1 MLLEKYFLRFRFFKK
16 TELFCKKIIILF
28 DCIQN
33 CGKLFFNQ
41 WVGEVLLV
49 ERYRKGGKMAYKFKI
64 TRGNA
69 ILNFS
74 EEYCQSR
81 CELIESES
89 FARVLKGYIHDIK
102 RKETT
107 TYAYLSEVK
116 KESIEIVNDL
126 RTVFKLLLVMGCD
139 ELSKTYPEFAPYF
152 RNTDE
157 FAKVVEDIYLF
168 WRRLQRYSIV
178 YNEKSSKGYQNVQ
191 FADAQVKFEELV
203 LSVYR
208 SIREKCIG
216 YKEHVLRQIT
226 AGVNAGLRV
235 TNMRSFLPY
244 EYRNLD
250 DIPFIETVIIHPP
263 FITYSKRNKRD
274 GVFPETKRNPIEDLK
289 FDADQWFCYPAK
301 VGDLL
306 CFVYFN
312 TAFMAQGVTLCNLFE
327 LATEEEYRN
336 RKPDMIYVYGYEDG
350 KKHQSFYQDD
360 ENDMMV
366 ALLSACDDFDYFGY
380 MKKMMLTLHN
390 VRKINQKQLPIH
402 GAMVKITLHDGSVKN
417 IVVMGDSGAG
427 KSETIEQIKVFGAA
441 YIRDLITVYDD
452 MGVLSLDDKGV
463 VKTSGTEIGA
473 FVRLDDLDAGY
484 SFKELDRSVF
494 MNPDKVNAR
503 IVIPITDYR
512 DVVAKHDVDM
522 FLYANNYE
530 EGGDALHFFNN
541 EKEALEVFRAGNRMA
556 KGTTTEYGLVGSY
569 FANPFGP
576 VQRQEQTE
584 IILQDYFKRMF
595 KQGVKVGQLRTRL
608 GIKGNEHNGPK
619 EAAEAILKYITGDK
633 ELKKLEEE

>member
-1 MLLEKYFLRFRFFKK
+1 
-16 TELFCKKIIILF
+16 
-28 DCIQN
+28 
-33 CGKLFFNQ
+33 
-41 WVGEVLLV
+41 
-49 ERYRKGGKMAYKFKI
+49 MAYKFNI

-89 FARVLKGYIHDIK
+89 FARVLKSFVHDCK
-102 RKETT
+102 RKENT
-107 TYAYLSEVK
+107 TYAYL
-116 KESIEIVNDL
+116 KEIKTDTVDLVSDL
-126 RTVFKLLLVMGCD
+126 RMVFKLLLIMSVEEVEASYSHLAG
-139 ELSKTYPEFAPYF
+139 YF
-152 RNTDE
+152 RNRDE
-157 FAKVVEDIYLF
+157 FVKVVEEVYLF
-168 WRRLQRYSIV
+168 WRKLQRYSV
-178 YNEKSSKGYQNVQ
+178 VFNEKTSKGYQNVQ
-191 FADAQVKFEELV
+191 FGDAQVKFEELV

-208 SIREKCIG
+208 SIEETALG
-216 YKEHVLRQIT
+216 YHHNVYRQIT

-274 GVFPETKRNPIEDLK
+274 GVFPETRKNPLEDLK
-289 FDADQWFCYPAK
+289 FDPDQWFCYPAK

-312 TAFMAQGVTLCNLFE
+312 VAFMAQGVTLCNLFE
-327 LATEEEYRN
+327 LASEEEYRN

-350 KKHQSFYQDD
+350 KMDQAFYQDD
-360 ENDMMV
+360 ENDMLV
-366 ALLSACDDFDYFGY
+366 AKLSASDDFDYFGY
-380 MKKMMLTLHN
+380 MKKMVLTLHN
-390 VRKINQKQLPIH
+390 IRKINQKELPIH
-402 GAMVKITLHDGSVKN
+402 GAMVKLTLHTGEVKN

-427 KSETIEQIKVFGAA
+427 KSETIEQIKVYGAA
-441 YIRDLITVYDD
+441 YIRDLVTIYDD
-452 MGVLSLDDKGV
+452 MGVLSLDDKGKI
-463 VKTSGTEIGA
+463 KTSGTEIGA

-512 DVVAKHDVDM
+512 DVVAKHDVDF

-530 EGGDALHFFNN
+530 DSDEALDFFENVDDAL
-541 EKEALEVFRAGNRMA
+541 KVFRAGARMA
-556 KGTTTEYGLVGSY
+556 KGTTTEMGLVESY

-584 IILQDYFKRMF
+584 LILIEYFKRMF

-608 GIKGNEHNGPK
+608 GIKGNEHEGPK
-619 EAAEAILKYITGDK
+619 QAAIAILKYITGET
-633 ELKKLEEE
+633 ELKEFEEE

>member
-1 MLLEKYFLRFRFFKK
+1 MGNL
-16 TELFCKKIIILF
+16 I
-28 DCIQN
+28 
-33 CGKLFFNQ
+33 
-41 WVGEVLLV
+41 
-49 ERYRKGGKMAYKFKI
+49 GGKDDKMSYKFKI

-89 FARVLKGYIHDIK
+89 FARVLKGYVHDIK
-102 RKETT
+102 RKKTT
-107 TYAYLSEVK
+107 AYEYLREVQ
-116 KESIEIVNDL
+116 KESIDIVEDL
-126 RTVFKLLLVMGCD
+126 RTVFRFLLVMD
-139 ELSKTYPEFAPYF
+139 PKELASIYPKFAPYF
-152 RNTDE
+152 RDMDE
-157 FAKVVEDIYLF
+157 FTQVIEDIYLF
-168 WRRLQRYSIV
+168 WRRLQRYSVV
-178 YNEKSSKGYQNVQ
+178 YNEESRGGYQNVQ
-191 FADAQVKFEELV
+191 FADAQVNFEALV

-208 SIREKCIG
+208 SIKNKCIG
-216 YKEHVLRQIT
+216 QSENVLRQIT

-235 TNMRSFLPY
+235 SNMRSFLPY
-244 EYRNLD
+244 EYRCLD
-250 DIPFIETVIIHPP
+250 NIPFIESVIIHPP

-274 GVFPETKRNPIEDLK
+274 GVFPETKKNPLEDLK
-289 FDADQWFCYPAK
+289 FDPDQWFCYPAK

-312 TAFMAQGVTLCNLFE
+312 VAYMAQGVTLCNLFQ

-350 KKHQSFYQDD
+350 KKHQYFYQDD

-366 ALLSACDDFDYFGY
+366 ALLSANDEFDYFGY

-390 VRKINQKQLPIH
+390 
-402 GAMVKITLHDGSVKN
+402 
-417 IVVMGDSGAG
+417 
-427 KSETIEQIKVFGAA
+427 
-441 YIRDLITVYDD
+441 IRDLITVYDD
-452 MGVLSLDDKGV
+452 MGLLSLDEKGT

-503 IVIPITDYR
+503 IVIPITEYK

-530 EGGDALHFFNN
+530 EDGDSLSFFDNVDDAL
-541 EKEALEVFRAGNRMA
+541 KVFRAGNRMA

-576 VQRQEQTE
+576 VQRQDQCEPL
-584 IILQDYFKRMF
+584 LQDYFQRMF
-595 KQGVKVGQLRTRL
+595 DQGVKVGQLRTRL

-619 EAAEAILKYITGDK
+619 EAATEILKYITGEK
-633 ELKKLEEE
+633 ELKMLEDDE

>member
-1 MLLEKYFLRFRFFKK
+1 MGNL
-16 TELFCKKIIILF
+16 I
-28 DCIQN
+28 
-33 CGKLFFNQ
+33 
-41 WVGEVLLV
+41 
-49 ERYRKGGKMAYKFKI
+49 GGKDDKMSYKFKI

-89 FARVLKGYIHDIK
+89 FARVLKGYVHDIK
-102 RKETT
+102 RKKTT
-107 TYAYLSEVK
+107 AYEYLREVQ
-116 KESIEIVNDL
+116 KESIDIVDDL
-126 RTVFKLLLVMGCD
+126 RTVFRLLLVMD
-139 ELSKTYPEFAPYF
+139 PKELASIYPKFAPYF
-152 RNTDE
+152 RDMDE
-157 FAKVVEDIYLF
+157 FTQVIEDIYLF
-168 WRRLQRYSIV
+168 WRRLQRYSVV
-178 YNEKSSKGYQNVQ
+178 YNEESRGGYQNVQ
-191 FADAQVKFEELV
+191 FADAQANFEALV

-208 SIREKCIG
+208 SIKNKCIG
-216 YKEHVLRQIT
+216 QSENVLRQIT

-235 TNMRSFLPY
+235 SNMRSFLPY
-244 EYRNLD
+244 EYRCLD
-250 DIPFIETVIIHPP
+250 NIPFIESVIIHPP

-274 GVFPETKRNPIEDLK
+274 GVFPETKRNPLEDLK
-289 FDADQWFCYPAK
+289 FDQDQWFCYPAK

-312 TAFMAQGVTLCNLFE
+312 VAYMAQGVTLCNLFQ

-350 KKHQSFYQDD
+350 KKHQYFYQDD

-366 ALLSACDDFDYFGY
+366 ALLSANDEFDYFGY

-390 VRKINQKQLPIH
+390 VRKINKKQLPIH
-402 GAMVKITLHDGSVKN
+402 GAMVQITLQSGETKN

-427 KSETIEQIKVFGAA
+427 KSETIEQIKVYGAA

-452 MGVLSLDDKGV
+452 MGLLSLDEKGT

-503 IVIPITDYR
+503 IVIPITEYK

-530 EGGDALHFFNN
+530 ENGDSLSFFDNVDDAL
-541 EKEALEVFRAGNRMA
+541 KVFRAGNRMA

-576 VQRQEQTE
+576 VQRQDQCEP
-584 IILQDYFKRMF
+584 ILQDYFQRMF
-595 KQGVKVGQLRTRL
+595 DQGVKVGQLRTRL

-619 EAAEAILKYITGDK
+619 EAATEILKYITGEK
-633 ELKKLEEE
+633 ELKMLEDDE